1 MDKKQILHVNEYMS
15 TIQNIRDELY
25 LMGTGDE
32 ISTELIVNIFIPLLS
47 RGYSI
52 LLIYDAVK
60 KLLSSGLMYDIRVV
74 LPEEKMPIPYDMS
87 FEECEDYTLVDN
99 SPPTR
104 CPILK
109 TNIHYFKHQ
118 DFISRANNKPIYLA
132 RRIC

>member
-74 LPEEKMPIPYDMS
+74 LPEEKNADS
-87 FEECEDYTLVDN
+87 V
-99 SPPTR
+99 
-104 CPILK
+104 
-109 TNIHYFKHQ
+109 
-118 DFISRANNKPIYLA
+118 
-132 RRIC
+132 